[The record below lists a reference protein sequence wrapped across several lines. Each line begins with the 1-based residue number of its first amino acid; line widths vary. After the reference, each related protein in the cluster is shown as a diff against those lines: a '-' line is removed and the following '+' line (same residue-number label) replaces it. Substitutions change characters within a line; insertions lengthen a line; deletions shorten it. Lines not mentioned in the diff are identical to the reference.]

1 MTLDSPPAK
10 MDVIELFSP
19 ESIWRFFGFPSH
31 TSVKGLH
38 RETCPM
44 TLSRKALFLALLAGM
59 VIGARAQDVIKV
71 NTALVGVPVVVSDR
85 QGRFVPNLTAKD
97 FSLQRDGKDQ
107 KIDFFASTEE
117 PINVAILID
126 TSQST
131 RPVLDDIKKAADRF
145 IKLLGPKDK
154 AAVISFDYDTHVLSP
169 LTSNAEQIRRAV
181 WAADV
186 PEYVGTTLRDA
197 VKQTV
202 KEQFRGVNGRKAI
215 ILLTDGKDAGSQV
228 TAPDLLYSL
237 QESDVMI
244 YSVYFETG
252 NFRQRFDRPPGGR
265 GDIFGPRF
273 PGRMGRFP
281 RGDGRFPGNDPFP
294 RRDRMPERRRERVE
308 QKNEIAQE
316 FLQRLSDTTAG
327 RFYSSEGSKFKE
339 TFELIVD
346 ELRHQYRLGF
356 YPPEDE
362 SADVVHDIHVKV
374 TRPDVAVRARTNYR
388 AIPNESR

>member
-1 MTLDSPPAK
+1 
-10 MDVIELFSP
+10 
-19 ESIWRFFGFPSH
+19 
-31 TSVKGLH
+31 
-38 RETCPM
+38 M

-59 VIGARAQDVIKV
+59 VIGTRAQDVIKV

-85 QGRFVPNLTAKD
+85 QGRYVPNLTAKD

-107 KIDFFASTEE
+107 KIDFFASAEE

-145 IKLLGPKDK
+145 IKLLGLKDK
-154 AAVISFDYDTHVLSP
+154 AAVISFDYDTHVLSA
-169 LTSNAEQIRRAV
+169 LTNNAEQIRRAV

-197 VKQTV
+197 VNQTV

-228 TAPDLLYSL
+228 TAPDLLYAL
-237 QESDVMI
+237 QESDVMV

-252 NFRQRFDRPPGGR
+252 NFRQRFDQHQGGR

-273 PGRMGRFP
+273 PGRMGCFA
-281 RGDGRFPGNDPFP
+281 RGRTISGR
-294 RRDRMPERRRERVE
+294 
-308 QKNEIAQE
+308 
-316 FLQRLSDTTAG
+316 
-327 RFYSSEGSKFKE
+327 
-339 TFELIVD
+339 
-346 ELRHQYRLGF
+346 
-356 YPPEDE
+356 
-362 SADVVHDIHVKV
+362 
-374 TRPDVAVRARTNYR
+374 
-388 AIPNESR
+388 